1 LTPGTSDRISHFDV
15 DTGLRLNEKSQQKNT
30 NHIMKTIAELIN
42 ESNNDKEAV
51 IVVKNGSRYKILDF
65 QYSKHDDL
73 KKQVQKK
80 VNKDDI
86 LYVEQVRVSPNGPV
100 TFLWAGDEKFW
111 NKVYAERSLSTDKD
125 ESRVDLDTIIEIL
138 WED

>member
-1 LTPGTSDRISHFDV
+1 
-15 DTGLRLNEKSQQKNT
+15 
-30 NHIMKTIAELIN
+30 MKTIAELIN

-111 NKVYAERSLSTDKD
+111 DKVYAERSLSTDKD

>member
-1 LTPGTSDRISHFDV
+1 LTPGASDRISRFDV

>member
-1 LTPGTSDRISHFDV
+1 
-15 DTGLRLNEKSQQKNT
+15 
-30 NHIMKTIAELIN
+30 MKTIAELIN
-42 ESNNDKEAV
+42 EGINDKEAV
-51 IVVKNGSRYKILDF
+51 IVVKDGSSYKILDF

-80 VNKDDI
+80 VNKDNI
-86 LYVEQVRVSPNGPV
+86 LYVEQIRVTPKGPL

-111 NKVYAERSLSTDKD
+111 DKVYADRSYRTDKE
-125 ESRVDLDTIIEIL
+125 ESRVELDTIIEIL

>member
-1 LTPGTSDRISHFDV
+1 LTPGASDRISRFDV

-42 ESNNDKEAV
+42 ESNKDKEAI

>member
-1 LTPGTSDRISHFDV
+1 
-15 DTGLRLNEKSQQKNT
+15 
-30 NHIMKTIAELIN
+30 MKTIAELIN
-42 ESNNDKEAV
+42 EGVKEKEAV

-65 QYSKHDDL
+65 QYDKHEDL
-73 KKQVQKK
+73 KKQIQKK

-86 LYVEQVRVSPNGPV
+86 LYVEQVRVTPNGPL

-125 ESRVDLDTIIEIL
+125 EAKVDLDTIIEIL